1 MYLKYKFG
9 QTGPKIKASLN
20 LHEYSHTWQFEDSKC
35 KYDNKRIQIQIQTW
49 ENVHPIFSFSF
60 WHQNLLSS

>member
-35 KYDNKRIQIQIQTW
+35 KYDNKRIQIQIQT
-49 ENVHPIFSFSF
+49 
-60 WHQNLLSS
+60 